1 MTGPSAF
8 SPSAGRIGPYE
19 IVGLLGQ
26 GGMAAVYEARD
37 SRSGRMV
44 AVKVLS
50 RLRPSWVRRFD
61 REFDAARRVDHPNV
75 VRVLESGEHDG
86 VAYFSMEKVQGRVA
100 SRWVLDLDADEPL
113 PPPPPLS
120 TRMAP
125 LPIDPRILER
135 VIDVAIQLCR
145 AVGAI
150 HKVGLVHRD
159 LKPGNVLVTPNGTVK
174 LVDFGVAKWLEEQ
187 TSFTQVGHVV
197 GSYSYMSPEQ
207 ITGSEVDHR
216 ADLYGLGIL
225 LYELL
230 SGAPPFRARR
240 PQEFLWLHCTAAPEP
255 LSRRLEGVPPELD
268 GLLLRLLAK
277 EPADRPESMR
287 AVERELVGLRALVEG
302 EAAGASLEFMPA
314 DEGRSEATRVVF
326 EEVDTGPMSEESID
340 EPTVRSGDKDFQ
352 ALRARLRRERDARDA
367 AAKSGP
373 PSGAVRAVGA
383 SSVALAALVTPR
395 HVGRKTELD
404 ALIAHVKGA
413 RRHGVRAIL
422 IEGEE
427 GLGKTRLL
435 HTFRGL
441 AWVKGARVAI
451 GRCHPSS
458 GAFCAPFHDILL
470 RLAGPGLARSHV
482 DRILAGDRELL
493 TRFFPALGVKGA
505 PPGVGPGLGAALDDL
520 SAVFRAVGEMLRR
533 VAEDAPLV
541 VGIEDAHFADPGTLR
556 LISTLLTRLAQPSP
570 AQIVLALTFRGD
582 ELGQSEG
589 PKQAMATLRARDNV
603 HEMRLRPLSTT
614 EISEVIRSVTVD
626 VPVGPGVVAKLA
638 TLARGNPQF
647 AVEVAR
653 TIVENGGAA
662 DGENWELPASL
673 LAAYRRRLGNL
684 EKPARDVAR
693 IVAVLGE
700 APPLSIVQSASG
712 LSEDEFNTALDD
724 LERRRVV
731 QLDTRTPDE
740 PVSLYSEALR
750 AAVLD
755 DLSRAQARS
764 LHRRA
769 ATTWLKLGSDQA
781 GSAAQA
787 ARHLYAAGEDRAAFP
802 HALEAA
808 FTAARALDYA
818 SATRW
823 MSRLGSA
830 SERLAEVSPEAVFRY
845 QVVHF
850 LLAFGRGDLR
860 AAETAIAKAGEVAPN
875 PRARLDTAVF
885 CARLHTRTGNY
896 LAAVQLCRRGMKE
909 ARAAG
914 FADLSVLF
922 ATHGARAAR
931 RSGDYRSAVA
941 WLDEADRRLALHPE
955 LEALAVRVA
964 WSRSA
969 VLLEMQRADEA
980 EPAIHGAIALA
991 RRTGEERAEAGLRVN
1006 LSVLYWR
1013 RGDVRAATDE
1023 VEAAIR
1029 IFEGLEEQD
1038 QVGISEANL
1047 AELRLLQGR
1056 VSEAQEL
1063 AERAWKTFRTLRDRT
1078 GLLVSG
1084 AVMLAVAAA
1093 RGDVVRGE
1101 AVIATL
1107 GDGPRDGS
1115 PMEAHWL
1122 HLWMQRARWHRAADQ
1137 PDAARFC
1144 LSRADRALGAS
1155 PPDFRRREV
1164 DLLKAE
1170 LRLDAGDAAG
1180 AAAMLEGIEAGAGAE
1195 GHLPVAW
1202 WARAA
1207 RTAAVAIVGKRGEDE
1222 APEMPP
1228 EMLVAEHVPLA
1239 LATYWYHARAHEAA
1253 GRTVTA
1259 KLARQEGA
1267 GLAKEHGF
1275 AQWIRRFEPPPAK
1288 SV

>member
-19 IVGLLGQ
+19 ILGLLGQ

-37 SRSGRMV
+37 TRSGQLV

-75 VRVLESGEHDG
+75 VRVLESGEHEG
-86 VAYFSMEKVQGRVA
+86 VAYFSMERVGGRVA
-100 SRWVLDLDADEPL
+100 SRWVLDLDDDEPL
-113 PPPPPLS
+113 PPAPPNS

-125 LPIDPRILER
+125 LPIDPQILSR
-135 VIDVAIQLCR
+135 VVDVAVQLCR

-159 LKPGNVLVTPNGTVK
+159 LKPGNVLVTADGTVK

-255 LSRRLEGVPPELD
+255 LSRRLDGIPPELD
-268 GLLLRLLAK
+268 ALLLRLLAK
-277 EPADRPESMR
+277 EPADRPENMR
-287 AVERELVGLRALVEG
+287 SVERELVGIRALVEG
-302 EAAGASLEFMPA
+302 EAAGASLEFVPA
-314 DEGRSEATRVVF
+314 EESHEEATRVVF
-326 EEVDTGPMSEESID
+326 EEVTTGPLDESID

-352 ALRARLRRERDARDA
+352 ALRARLRKERDARDA
-367 AAKSGP
+367 ASKGP
-373 PSGAVRAVGA
+373 PSSGTVRAVGA

-413 RRHGVRAIL
+413 RRHGIRAIL

-482 DRILAGDRELL
+482 DRVLAGDRELL
-493 TRFFPALGVKGA
+493 TRFFPALGTKGA
-505 PPGVGPGLGAALDDL
+505 PPGVGPGLGAALDDQ

-533 VAEDAPLV
+533 VAADAPLV

-556 LISTLLTRLAQPSP
+556 LISTLLTRLAAPNA
-570 AQIVLALTFRGD
+570 AQVVLALTFRGE
-582 ELGQSEG
+582 ELGRSDE
-589 PKQAMATLRARDNV
+589 PKKAMAQLRARDNV
-603 HEMRLRPLSTT
+603 HEMRLRPLSSS

-626 VPVGPGVVAKLA
+626 VTVGPGVVAKLA
-638 TLARGNPQF
+638 TTARGNPQF

-700 APPLSIVQSASG
+700 APPLSIVQAASG
-712 LSEDEFNTALDD
+712 LGEGEFNTALDD
-724 LERRRVV
+724 LDRRRVV

-740 PVSLYSEALR
+740 PVTLYSEALR

-769 ATTWLKLGSDQA
+769 ATTWLKLGNEA
-781 GSAAQA
+781 PGAAAQA

-845 QVVHF
+845 QVVGF

-875 PRARLDTAVF
+875 PRARLDTAIF

-909 ARAAG
+909 ARSAG

-931 RSGDYRSAVA
+931 RSGDYRSALA

-955 LEALAVRVA
+955 LEALGVRVA

-969 VLLEMQRADEA
+969 VLLELQRADEA
-980 EPAIHGAIALA
+980 EPAIHGAIELA
-991 RRTGEERAEAGLRVN
+991 RRHGEERAEAGLRVN

-1023 VEAAIR
+1023 VENAIR
-1029 IFEGLEEQD
+1029 IFEGLEESD
-1038 QVGISEANL
+1038 QVGISQANL

-1056 VSEAQEL
+1056 VDEAHEL

-1093 RGDVVRGE
+1093 RGDGVEGE

-1107 GDGPRDGS
+1107 GDGPRDGT

-1144 LSRADRALGAS
+1144 VSRADRALGAT

-1170 LRLDAGDAAG
+1170 LRLDAGDGAG
-1180 AAAMLEGIEAGAGAE
+1180 AAAILEAVEAGAEAE
-1195 GHLPVAW
+1195 GHLPVLW

-1207 RTAAVAIVGKRGEDE
+1207 LTAAQGPGDPEE
-1222 APEMPP
+1222 NAPRMPP
-1228 EMLVAEHVPLA
+1228 ELLIGEHVPLA
-1239 LATYWYHARAHEAA
+1239 LATYWYHARAHQAA
-1253 GRTVTA
+1253 GRAVTA
-1259 KLARQEGA
+1259 KLGAREGLA
-1267 GLAKEHGF
+1267 LAKEHGF
-1275 AQWIRRFEPPPAK
+1275 AQWVRRFEALPG
-1288 SV
+1288 

>member
-1 MTGPSAF
+1 M
-8 SPSAGRIGPYE
+8 
-19 IVGLLGQ
+19 GLLGQ

-37 SRSGRMV
+37 TRNGQLV

-75 VRVLESGEHDG
+75 VRVLESGVHDG
-86 VAYFSMEKVQGRVA
+86 VGYFSMEKVQGTTA
-100 SRWVLDLDADEPL
+100 ARWVLDLDNEEPL
-113 PPPPPLS
+113 PPPPPVS

-125 LPIDPRILER
+125 LPIDPQILLR
-135 VIDVAIQLCR
+135 VVEVAIQLSR

-150 HKVGLVHRD
+150 HCVGLVHRD
-159 LKPGNVLVTPNGTVK
+159 LKPGNVLVTPTGLVK

-230 SGAPPFRARR
+230 SGAPPFRAKR

-255 LSRRLEGVPPELD
+255 LSRRLEGVPAELD
-268 GLLLRLLAK
+268 ALLLRLLAK
-277 EPADRPESMR
+277 EPADRPDNMR
-287 AVERELVGLRALVEG
+287 VVERELIGVRALVEG
-302 EAAGASLEFMPA
+302 EAAGASLEFMPPEDDA
-314 DEGRSEATRVVF
+314 EEATRVLY
-326 EEVDTGPMSEESID
+326 EDRDTGPFEDEKSLD
-340 EPTVRSGDKDFQ
+340 EPTIRSADGDFQ
-352 ALRARLRRERDARDA
+352 ALRARLRKERDARDA
-367 AAKSGP
+367 MVKGP
-373 PSGAVRAVGA
+373 PPGSMRVAA

-451 GRCHPSS
+451 GRCHPNS

-470 RLAGPGLARSHV
+470 RLAGPGFARSHV
-482 DRILAGDRELL
+482 DRVLAGDRELL
-493 TRFFPALGVKGA
+493 TRFFPALGSKGA
-505 PPGVGPGLGAALDDL
+505 PPGVGPGLGAAVDDQ
-520 SAVFRAVGEMLRR
+520 SAAFRAVGEMLRR
-533 VAEDAPLV
+533 VALDAPLV

-556 LISTLLTRLAQPSP
+556 LISRLLTRLATPS
-570 AQIVLALTFRGD
+570 ASQIVLALTFRGE
-582 ELGQSEG
+582 ELERSDG
-589 PKQAMATLRARDNV
+589 PKQAVAELRKRSNV
-603 HEMRLRPLSTT
+603 HDMKLRPLSTS
-614 EISEVIRSVTVD
+614 ELSEVIRSVTLD
-626 VPVGPGVVAKLA
+626 VTAGPEVVQKLA

-673 LAAYRRRLGNL
+673 LAAYRRRLANL
-684 EKPARDVAR
+684 GKPARDVAR

-700 APPLSIVQSASG
+700 APPLSIVQSAAG
-712 LSEDEFNTALDD
+712 LSEPQFNTALDD
-724 LERRRVV
+724 LDRRRVV
-731 QLDTRTPDE
+731 QLDTRTADE
-740 PVSLYSEALR
+740 PVTLYSEALR

-769 ATTWLKLGSDQA
+769 ATTWLKMGTEHP

-818 SATRW
+818 SAARW
-823 MSRLGSA
+823 VSRLGTVSD
-830 SERLAEVSPEAVFRY
+830 RLAEVSQEAVFRY

-860 AAETAIAKAGEVAPN
+860 AAETAIAKAGDVAPN
-875 PRARLDTAVF
+875 ARAKLDTAVF
-885 CARLHTRTGNY
+885 CARLHTRTGDY

-909 ARAAG
+909 ARGAG

-931 RSGDYRSAVA
+931 RSGDYNSALA
-941 WLDEADRRLALHPE
+941 WLNEADRQLALHPE
-955 LEALAVRVA
+955 LEALAVRAA

-969 VLLEMQRADEA
+969 VLLELQRADEA
-980 EPAIHGAIALA
+980 EPAILGALEMAQ
-991 RRTGEERAEAGLRVN
+991 RTGEERAEAGLRVN

-1013 RGDVRAATDE
+1013 RGDVVAATE
-1023 VEAAIR
+1023 QVEKAIS
-1029 IFEGLEEQD
+1029 IFVGLEEKD
-1038 QVGISEANL
+1038 QVGISQANL

-1056 VSEAQEL
+1056 VDDAQEL
-1063 AERAWKTFRTLRDRT
+1063 AERAWNTFRTLRDRT

-1084 AVMLAVAAA
+1084 AVMLAVATA
-1093 RGDVVRGE
+1093 RADTVRGE

-1107 GDGPRDGS
+1107 GDGNRDGT
-1115 PMEAHWL
+1115 PLEAHWL
-1122 HLWMQRARWHRAADQ
+1122 HLWMQRARWHRSVDQ
-1137 PDAARFC
+1137 PDAAKYC
-1144 LSRADRALGAS
+1144 LTQADRALGAS
-1155 PPDFRRREV
+1155 PADFRRREV
-1164 DLLKAE
+1164 DLLRAE
-1170 LRLDAGDAAG
+1170 LRLDTGDAPGAQAILAEVIVG
-1180 AAAMLEGIEAGAGAE
+1180 AASD
-1195 GHLPVAW
+1195 GHLPVLW

-1207 RTAAVAIVGKRGEDE
+1207 QTAAASHGPSDHES

-1228 EMLVAEHVPLA
+1228 EMLVGEHVPLA
-1239 LATYWYHARAHEAA
+1239 LATLWYHAQSHQTA
-1253 GRTVTA
+1253 GRAVTA
-1259 KLARQEGA
+1259 KLTAREGL
-1267 GLAKEHGF
+1267 GLAREHGF
-1275 AQWIRRFEPPPAK
+1275 LQWTRRFEALE
-1288 SV
+1288 S